1 MKDLLKT
8 LLISLIFISLSSCTA
23 VTVVSDNK
31 RNVEMRKINA
41 ELEIKRYELE
51 LKYGV
56 DDK

>member
-1 MKDLLKT
+1 VKDVLKT

>member
-1 MKDLLKT
+1 MKDVLKT